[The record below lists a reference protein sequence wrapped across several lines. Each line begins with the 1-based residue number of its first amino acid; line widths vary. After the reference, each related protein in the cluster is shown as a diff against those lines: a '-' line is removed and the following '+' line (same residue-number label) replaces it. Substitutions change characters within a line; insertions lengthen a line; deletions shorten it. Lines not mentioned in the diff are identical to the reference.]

1 MLAFAREGHDQ
12 RSSCCKSRGCCVSDE
27 ERLARERLERFVVED
42 LPALEEAFPNVFR
55 GQLTDEE
62 LMEGARTI
70 SRNAEELLEDAR
82 LLFENGRH
90 ARAASLAILAL
101 EESFKRLMLF
111 VHPLVREDQQGRKEF
126 WRAWRDHKV
135 KSSTPA
141 TAPFLLGQIDEERR
155 VQLTKA
161 LGRWANTL
169 KQRGLYADCYEE
181 AHDNTG
187 VPRWA
192 LPSQAVDEEEARK
205 AIELAATFA
214 VPLAEEDARWMLAC
228 AGSSGNVL
236 EVLLSLAD
244 RAEGLSE
251 GEDWGAIGSS
261 PENVRRFVE
270 AVAKSLGEA
279 GTDGPE

>member
-1 MLAFAREGHDQ
+1 MSG
-12 RSSCCKSRGCCVSDE
+12 E
-27 ERLARERLERFVVED
+27 ERLARERLERFGLED
-42 LPALEEAFPNVFR
+42 LPAVEGAVPNVYR
-55 GQLTDEE
+55 GRLTDEE
-62 LMEGARTI
+62 LLEGARTI
-70 SRNAEELLEDAR
+70 SRNAEELLEDAS

-101 EESFKRLMLF
+101 EENFKKLMLF

-141 TAPFLLGQIDEERR
+141 TAPFLLGQIDGERR
-155 VQLTKA
+155 VQLTEA
-161 LGRWANTL
+161 LGRWADAL

-181 AHDNTG
+181 ALGNTG
-187 VPRWA
+187 GPAWA
-192 LPSQAVDEEEARK
+192 LPSRAVSEEEARK
-205 AIELAATFA
+205 AIEMATAFT

-228 AGSSGNVL
+228 ASSSGNVL
-236 EVLLSLAD
+236 EVLLAMAD
-244 RAEGLSE
+244 RVEGLSE

-270 AVAKSLGEA
+270 AVAKSFGED
-279 GTDGPE
+279 GTDGPG

>member
-1 MLAFAREGHDQ
+1 M
-12 RSSCCKSRGCCVSDE
+12 SDE
-27 ERLARERLERFVVED
+27 ERLARERLERFGLED
-42 LPALEEAFPNVFR
+42 LPAVEGALPNVYR
-55 GQLTDEE
+55 GGLKDEE
-62 LMEGARTI
+62 LLEGVRTI

-90 ARAASLAILAL
+90 ARAASFAILAL
-101 EESFKRLMLF
+101 EENFKKLMLF
-111 VHPLVREDQQGRKEF
+111 VHPLTREDQQGRKEF

-141 TAPFLLGQIDEERR
+141 TMPFVLGQIDEERR

-161 LGRWANTL
+161 LGSWADAL

-181 AHDNTG
+181 AHAKTG
-187 VPRWA
+187 EPGWA
-192 LPSQAVDEEEARK
+192 LPSRAVSEEEARR
-205 AIELAATFA
+205 AIEMAVTFS

-236 EVLLSLAD
+236 EVLLALAD

-251 GEDWGAIGSS
+251 GEDWGLIGSS

-270 AVAKSLGEA
+270 AVAESLGKAE
-279 GTDGPE
+279 TDGPR